1 MVYFLPIF
9 PLNKSF
15 RPTPREPSGMP
26 LHLIGL
32 NHHTAPLAIRE
43 RVAIAGEEVASAL
56 ATLRET
62 GAANEVAILST
73 CNRTELYVEGSSID
87 AVLDWWMRHSGM
99 NLDETR
105 PFLYQHTEQDAVRQA
120 LRVAAGLDSMV
131 LGEPQIL
138 GQMKDAAR
146 TAEQV
151 GALGSHLHRLFQHAF
166 AVAKEIR
173 TNTGIGESVVSMAA
187 ASVHLAER
195 IFDDLQEQSVL
206 LVGAGD
212 MMELCATHFAA
223 AKPRRM
229 VVANRT
235 LERAS
240 RLAEQIHGEP
250 MRLSEMPEA
259 LHQFDIVISCTA
271 SSLPIIGLGMV
282 ERALK
287 MRRHRPMFMVD
298 LAVPRDI
305 EPEVAELNDVF
316 LYTVDDL
323 SGVVQSGVASRQ
335 AAVTDAEAII
345 AGRLGEYLDW
355 HARRTHV
362 PLIQAF
368 RESAA
373 QLREQELAQAKRRL
387 QRGESAELVLEQV
400 TTRLMNKF
408 LHGPLAAI
416 NKADA
421 TEREQLQHA
430 MRQFM
435 AGWEREPDNQGSAA
449 DSNQSGDKA

>member
-1 MVYFLPIF
+1 
-9 PLNKSF
+9 
-15 RPTPREPSGMP
+15 MP

-43 RVAIAGEEVASAL
+43 RVAIAAEEVAHAL
-56 ATLRET
+56 NALRER
-62 GAANEVAILST
+62 GAANEAAILST
-73 CNRTELYVEGSSID
+73 CNRTELYVEGRSVD
-87 AVLDWWMRHSGM
+87 AVLAWWMQHAGM
-99 NLDETR
+99 SLEDAQ
-105 PFLYQHTEQDAVRQA
+105 PYLYQHTEQDAVRQA

-195 IFDDLQEQSVL
+195 IFDDLQTQSVL

-212 MMELCATHFAA
+212 MMELCATHFAGA
-223 AKPRRM
+223 RPRRM
-229 VVANRT
+229 AVANRT

-240 RLAEQIHGEP
+240 RLAEQVNGESI
-250 MRLSEMPEA
+250 RLSEMPDV
-259 LHQFDIVISCTA
+259 LHQFDVVISCTA

-287 MRRHRPMFMVD
+287 ARRYRPMFMVD

-323 SGVVQSGVASRQ
+323 AGVVQTGLASRQ
-335 AAVTDAEAII
+335 AAVVDAEAII
-345 AGRLGEYLDW
+345 AARIGEYLDW
-355 HARRTHV
+355 HARRAHV
-362 PLIQAF
+362 PVIQSF

-373 QLREQELAQAKRRL
+373 QLRTQELAQAVKRL
-387 QRGESAELVLEQV
+387 QRGDSPELVLEQMSV
-400 TTRLMNKF
+400 RLTNKF
-408 LHGPLAAI
+408 LHGHMGAL
-416 NKADA
+416 NRADA
-421 TEREQLQHA
+421 ESRDALQLA
-430 MRQFM
+430 MRQCM
-435 AGWEREPDNQGSAA
+435 AVWEGERESGAASEGLAPEAPEGSGGSA
-449 DSNQSGDKA
+449 

>member
-1 MVYFLPIF
+1 
-9 PLNKSF
+9 
-15 RPTPREPSGMP
+15 MP

-43 RVAIAGEEVASAL
+43 RVAIGADEINHVL
-56 ATLRET
+56 TMIRES
-62 GAANEVAILST
+62 GAANEAAILST
-73 CNRTELYVEGSSID
+73 CNRTELYVEGESVD
-87 AVLDWWMRHSGM
+87 AVLEWWMKHSGM
-99 NLDETR
+99 SLEEAR
-105 PFLYQHTEQDAVRQA
+105 PFLYQHAEQDAVRQA

-187 ASVHLAER
+187 ASVHLAGR
-195 IFDDLQEQSVL
+195 IFDDLKDQAVL
-206 LVGAGD
+206 FVGAGD
-212 MMELCATHFAA
+212 MMELCAAHFAGA
-223 AKPRRM
+223 RPRRM

-235 LERAS
+235 LERAN
-240 RLAEQIHGEP
+240 RLAEQIHGES
-250 MRLSEMPEA
+250 MRLTEMPDA

-287 MRRHRPMFMVD
+287 ARRHRPMFMVD

-305 EPEVAELNDVF
+305 EPEVAELNDIF

-323 SGVVQSGVASRQ
+323 ASVVQSGVASRQ
-335 AAVTDAEAII
+335 AAVVDAESII
-345 AGRLGEYLDW
+345 SQRLGEYLDW
-355 HARRTHV
+355 HARRAHV
-362 PLIQAF
+362 PVIQAF

-373 QLREQELAQAKRRL
+373 QLREQELMQAKRRL
-387 QRGESAELVLEQV
+387 QRGDAPESVLDQFAA
-400 TTRLMNKF
+400 RLMNKF
-408 LHGPLAAI
+408 MHGPLAAM
-416 NKADA
+416 NRADA
-421 TEREQLQHA
+421 AEREQLQQV
-430 MRQFM
+430 MRKFM
-435 AGWEREPDNQGSAA
+435 AAWEGERDGQAGNHPNGEN
-449 DSNQSGDKA
+449 SG

>member
-1 MVYFLPIF
+1 
-9 PLNKSF
+9 
-15 RPTPREPSGMP
+15 MP

-43 RVAIAGEEVASAL
+43 RVAIAAEEIGNAL
-56 ATLRET
+56 VTLRES
-62 GAANEVAILST
+62 GAASEAAILST
-73 CNRTELYVEGSSID
+73 CNRTELYVEGDSAD
-87 AVLDWWMRHSGM
+87 AVLEWWMGHSGM
-99 NLDETR
+99 SLDEAR
-105 PFLYQHTEQDAVRQA
+105 PFLYLHAEQDAVRQA

-146 TAEQV
+146 TAKQV

-166 AVAKEIR
+166 TVAKEIR

-187 ASVHLAER
+187 ASVHLAQR
-195 IFDDLQEQSVL
+195 IFDDLADQSVL
-206 LVGAGD
+206 FVGAGD
-212 MMELCATHFAA
+212 MMELCAAHFAG

-235 LERAS
+235 LERAN
-240 RLAEQIHGEP
+240 RLAEQIHGDA
-250 MRLSEMPEA
+250 MRLSDMPEA

-287 MRRHRPMFMVD
+287 ARRHRPLFMVD

-305 EPEVAELNDVF
+305 EPEVAALNDVF

-323 SGVVQSGVASRQ
+323 VSVVQSGVASRQ
-335 AAVTDAEAII
+335 AAVIDAESII
-345 AGRLGEYLDW
+345 ASRLGEYLDW
-355 HARRTHV
+355 HARRANV
-362 PLIQAF
+362 PVIQAF
-368 RESAA
+368 REGAA

-387 QRGESAELVLEQV
+387 QRGESAETVLEQV

-421 TEREQLQHA
+421 TEREQLQQA

-435 AGWEREPDNQGSAA
+435 AAWERERESNDPSAS
-449 DSNQSGDKA
+449 DSAYLGRSTS

>member
-1 MVYFLPIF
+1 
-9 PLNKSF
+9 
-15 RPTPREPSGMP
+15 MP

-43 RVAIAGEEVASAL
+43 RVAIAADEIANAL
-56 ATLRET
+56 TTIRES
-62 GAANEVAILST
+62 GAANEAAILST
-73 CNRTELYVEGSSID
+73 CNRTELYVEGES
-87 AVLDWWMRHSGM
+87 AEMVLEWWMNHSGM
-99 NLDETR
+99 SLDEAR
-105 PFLYQHTEQDAVRQA
+105 PFLYQHTEQDAIRQA

-146 TAEQV
+146 TAEHV

-166 AVAKEIR
+166 TVAKEIR

-195 IFDDLQEQSVL
+195 IFDDLKEQSLL

-212 MMELCATHFAA
+212 MMELCATHFAGT
-223 AKPRRM
+223 KPHRM
-229 VVANRT
+229 MVANRT
-235 LERAS
+235 LERAK
-240 RLAEQIHGEP
+240 RLADQIHGEA
-250 MRLSEMPEA
+250 MRLSEVPEV
-259 LHQFDIVISCTA
+259 LHQFDVVISCTA

-287 MRRHRPMFMVD
+287 ARRYRPMFMVD

-305 EPEVAELNDVF
+305 EPEVSELNDVF

-323 SGVVQSGVASRQ
+323 AGVVQSGVASRQ
-335 AAVTDAEAII
+335 AAVIDAEAII
-345 AGRLGEYLDW
+345 ASRLGEYLDW
-355 HARRTHV
+355 HARRAHV
-362 PLIQAF
+362 PVIQAF

-373 QLREQELAQAKRRL
+373 QLRDQELAQAKRRL
-387 QRGESAELVLEQV
+387 QRGEPAEAVLEQV
-400 TTRLMNKF
+400 ATRLMNKF
-408 LHGPLAAI
+408 LHGPLAAM
-416 NKADA
+416 NKAEASD
-421 TEREQLQHA
+421 REQLQHA

-435 AGWEREPDNQGSAA
+435 TAWDREPEHDGSANVTPKSEA
-449 DSNQSGDKA
+449 HR

>member
-146 TAEQV
+146 TA
-151 GALGSHLHRLFQHAF
+151 
-166 AVAKEIR
+166 
-173 TNTGIGESVVSMAA
+173 
-187 ASVHLAER
+187 
-195 IFDDLQEQSVL
+195 
-206 LVGAGD
+206 
-212 MMELCATHFAA
+212 
-223 AKPRRM
+223 
-229 VVANRT
+229 
-235 LERAS
+235 
-240 RLAEQIHGEP
+240 
-250 MRLSEMPEA
+250 
-259 LHQFDIVISCTA
+259 
-271 SSLPIIGLGMV
+271 
-282 ERALK
+282 
-287 MRRHRPMFMVD
+287 
-298 LAVPRDI
+298 
-305 EPEVAELNDVF
+305 
-316 LYTVDDL
+316 
-323 SGVVQSGVASRQ
+323 
-335 AAVTDAEAII
+335 
-345 AGRLGEYLDW
+345 
-355 HARRTHV
+355 
-362 PLIQAF
+362 
-368 RESAA
+368 
-373 QLREQELAQAKRRL
+373 
-387 QRGESAELVLEQV
+387 
-400 TTRLMNKF
+400 
-408 LHGPLAAI
+408 
-416 NKADA
+416 
-421 TEREQLQHA
+421 
-430 MRQFM
+430 
-435 AGWEREPDNQGSAA
+435 
-449 DSNQSGDKA
+449 

>member
-1 MVYFLPIF
+1 
-9 PLNKSF
+9 
-15 RPTPREPSGMP
+15 MP

-43 RVAIAGEEVASAL
+43 RVAIAAEEVGHAL
-56 ATLRET
+56 NALRER
-62 GAANEVAILST
+62 GAANEAAILST
-73 CNRTELYVEGSSID
+73 CNRTELYVEGLSVD
-87 AVLDWWMRHSGM
+87 AVLAWWMQHAGM
-99 NLDETR
+99 TLEDAQ
-105 PFLYQHTEQDAVRQA
+105 PYLYQHTEQDAVRQA

-138 GQMKDAAR
+138 GQMKEAAR

-195 IFDDLQEQSVL
+195 IFDDLQAQSVL

-212 MMELCATHFAA
+212 MMELCATHFAGA
-223 AKPRRM
+223 RPRRM
-229 VVANRT
+229 AVANRT

-240 RLAEQIHGEP
+240 RLAEQVHGES
-250 MRLSEMPEA
+250 MRLSEMPDA
-259 LHQFDIVISCTA
+259 LHQFDVVISCTA

-287 MRRHRPMFMVD
+287 ARRHRPMFMVD

-305 EPEVAELNDVF
+305 EPEVAALNDVF

-323 SGVVQSGVASRQ
+323 AGVVQTGLASRQ
-335 AAVTDAEAII
+335 AAVVDAEAII
-345 AGRLGEYLDW
+345 AARIGEYLDW
-355 HARRTHV
+355 HARRAHV
-362 PLIQAF
+362 PVIQSF

-373 QLREQELAQAKRRL
+373 QLRAHELAQAVKRL
-387 QRGESAELVLEQV
+387 QRGDSPELVLEQMAV
-400 TTRLMNKF
+400 RLTNKF
-408 LHGPLAAI
+408 LHGHMGAL
-416 NKADA
+416 NRADA
-421 TEREQLQHA
+421 ESRDALQLA
-430 MRQFM
+430 MRQCM
-435 AGWEREPDNQGSAA
+435 AVWEGERETGTASDGLSTNAPEGPDASA
-449 DSNQSGDKA
+449 

>member
-1 MVYFLPIF
+1 
-9 PLNKSF
+9 
-15 RPTPREPSGMP
+15 MP

-43 RVAIAGEEVASAL
+43 RVAIAAEEIGNAL
-56 ATLRET
+56 VTLRES
-62 GAANEVAILST
+62 GAASEAAILST
-73 CNRTELYVEGSSID
+73 CNRTELYVEGDSVD
-87 AVLDWWMRHSGM
+87 AVLEWWMGHSGM
-99 NLDETR
+99 SLDEAR
-105 PFLYQHTEQDAVRQA
+105 PFLYLHAEQDAVRQA

-146 TAEQV
+146 TAKQV

-166 AVAKEIR
+166 TVAKEIR

-187 ASVHLAER
+187 AAVHLAQR
-195 IFDDLQEQSVL
+195 IFDDLADQSVL
-206 LVGAGD
+206 FVGAGD
-212 MMELCATHFAA
+212 MMELCAAHFAG

-235 LERAS
+235 LERAN
-240 RLAEQIHGEP
+240 RLAEQIHGDA
-250 MRLSEMPEA
+250 MRLSDMPEA

-287 MRRHRPMFMVD
+287 ARRHRPLFMVD

-305 EPEVAELNDVF
+305 EPEVAALNDVF

-323 SGVVQSGVASRQ
+323 ASVVQSGVASRQ
-335 AAVTDAEAII
+335 AAVIDAESII
-345 AGRLGEYLDW
+345 ASRLGEYLDW
-355 HARRTHV
+355 HARRANV
-362 PLIQAF
+362 PVIQAF
-368 RESAA
+368 REGAA

-387 QRGESAELVLEQV
+387 QRGESAETVLEQV

-421 TEREQLQHA
+421 TEREQLQQA

-435 AGWEREPDNQGSAA
+435 AAWERERESNDPSAS
-449 DSNQSGDKA
+449 DSAYLGRSTS

>member
-1 MVYFLPIF
+1 
-9 PLNKSF
+9 
-15 RPTPREPSGMP
+15 MP

-43 RVAIAGEEVASAL
+43 RVAIAAEEIGNAL
-56 ATLRET
+56 VTLRES
-62 GAANEVAILST
+62 GAASEAAILST
-73 CNRTELYVEGSSID
+73 CNRTELYVEGDSVD
-87 AVLDWWMRHSGM
+87 AVLEWWMGHSGM
-99 NLDETR
+99 SLDEAR
-105 PFLYQHTEQDAVRQA
+105 PFLYLHAEQDAVRQA

-146 TAEQV
+146 TAKQV

-166 AVAKEIR
+166 TVAKEIR

-187 ASVHLAER
+187 ASVHLAQR
-195 IFDDLQEQSVL
+195 IFDDLADQSVL
-206 LVGAGD
+206 FVGAGD
-212 MMELCATHFAA
+212 MMELCAAHFAG

-235 LERAS
+235 LERAN
-240 RLAEQIHGEP
+240 RLAEQIHGDA
-250 MRLSEMPEA
+250 MRLSDMPEA

-287 MRRHRPMFMVD
+287 ARRHRPLFMVD

-305 EPEVAELNDVF
+305 EPEVAALNDVF

-323 SGVVQSGVASRQ
+323 ASVVQSGVASRQ
-335 AAVTDAEAII
+335 AAVIDAESII
-345 AGRLGEYLDW
+345 ASRLGEYLDW
-355 HARRTHV
+355 HARRANV
-362 PLIQAF
+362 PVIQAF
-368 RESAA
+368 REGAA

-387 QRGESAELVLEQV
+387 QRGESAETVLEQV

-421 TEREQLQHA
+421 TEREQLQQA

-435 AGWEREPDNQGSAA
+435 AAWERERESNDPSAS
-449 DSNQSGDKA
+449 DSAYLGRSTS

>member
-1 MVYFLPIF
+1 
-9 PLNKSF
+9 
-15 RPTPREPSGMP
+15 MP

-43 RVAIAGEEVASAL
+43 RVSIGAEAVGSAL
-56 ATLRET
+56 ATLRHN
-62 GAANEVAILST
+62 GAVNEAAILST
-73 CNRTELYVEGSSID
+73 CNRTELYVECASAE
-87 AVLDWWMRHSGM
+87 AVLAWWMQHAGM
-99 NLDETR
+99 SLEEAQ
-105 PFLYQHTEQDAVRQA
+105 PYLYTHTEQDAVRQA

-146 TAEQV
+146 TAAQV
-151 GALGSHLHRLFQHAF
+151 GSMGSHLHRLFQHVF

-195 IFDDLQEQSVL
+195 IFDDLKTQSVL

-212 MMELCATHFAA
+212 MMELCASHFAGA
-223 AKPRRM
+223 RPRRM

-240 RLAEQIHGEP
+240 ALAQQIHGES
-250 MRLSEMPEA
+250 MRLSEMPDA

-282 ERALK
+282 ERAIK
-287 MRRHRPMFMVD
+287 TRRHRPMFMVD

-305 EPEVAELNDVF
+305 EPEVAALDDVF

-323 SGVVQSGVASRQ
+323 AGVVQSGVASRQ
-335 AAVTDAEAII
+335 AAVAEAEAII
-345 AGRLGEYLDW
+345 SSRLGEYLDW
-355 HARRTHV
+355 HARRAHV
-362 PLIQAF
+362 PVIQAF

-373 QLREQELAQAKRRL
+373 ILRDQELAQAKRRL
-387 QRGESAELVLEQV
+387 QRGEPAELVLEQV
-400 TTRLMNKF
+400 TNRLMNKF
-408 LHGPLAAI
+408 MHGPLAAI
-416 NKADA
+416 NRADVA
-421 TEREQLQHA
+421 EREHLQQA
-430 MRQFM
+430 MRHFM
-435 AGWEREPDNQGSAA
+435 MAWDGYRDSDSPDESRGNPIGAKPAAGEL
-449 DSNQSGDKA
+449 

>member
-1 MVYFLPIF
+1 
-9 PLNKSF
+9 
-15 RPTPREPSGMP
+15 MP

-43 RVAIAGEEVASAL
+43 RVAIGAEEVSNAL
-56 ATLRET
+56 VRMRES
-62 GAANEVAILST
+62 GAANEAAILST
-73 CNRTELYVEGSSID
+73 CNRTELYVEGDSAD
-87 AVLDWWMRHSGM
+87 AVLSWWMKHCGM
-99 NLDETR
+99 SIEEAR

-131 LGEPQIL
+131 VGEPQIL

-166 AVAKEIR
+166 TVAKEIR

-195 IFDDLQEQSVL
+195 IFDDLKEQSVL

-235 LERAS
+235 IERAS
-240 RLAEQIHGEP
+240 RLAEQIHGES
-250 MRLSEMPEA
+250 MRLSEMSEA
-259 LHQFDIVISCTA
+259 LHHFDIVISCTA

-282 ERALK
+282 ERAVK
-287 MRRHRPMFMVD
+287 ARRHRPMFMVD
-298 LAVPRDI
+298 LAVPRDV

-323 SGVVQSGVASRQ
+323 AGVVQSGVASRQ
-335 AAVTDAEAII
+335 AAVADAESII
-345 AGRLGEYLDW
+345 ANRLGEYLDW
-355 HARRTHV
+355 HARRAHV
-362 PLIQAF
+362 PVIQAF
-368 RESAA
+368 RESAT

-387 QRGESAELVLEQV
+387 QRGESAEVVLEQV
-400 TTRLMNKF
+400 ATRLMNKF
-408 LHGPLAAI
+408 LHGPLAAM
-416 NKADA
+416 NKADVA
-421 TEREQLQHA
+421 ERANLQQA

-435 AGWEREPDNQGSAA
+435 AAWERENNGSA
-449 DSNQSGDKA
+449 GDDRPGESV

>member
-1 MVYFLPIF
+1 
-9 PLNKSF
+9 
-15 RPTPREPSGMP
+15 MP

-43 RVAIAGEEVASAL
+43 RVAIAAEEIGNAL
-56 ATLRET
+56 VTLRES
-62 GAANEVAILST
+62 GAASEAAILST
-73 CNRTELYVEGSSID
+73 CNRTELYVEGDSAD
-87 AVLDWWMRHSGM
+87 AVLEWWMGHSGM
-99 NLDETR
+99 SLDEAR
-105 PFLYQHTEQDAVRQA
+105 PFLYLHAEQDAVRQA

-146 TAEQV
+146 TAKQV

-166 AVAKEIR
+166 TVAKEIR

-187 ASVHLAER
+187 ASVHLAQR
-195 IFDDLQEQSVL
+195 IFDDLADQSVL
-206 LVGAGD
+206 FVGAGD
-212 MMELCATHFAA
+212 MMELCAAHFAG
-223 AKPRRM
+223 AKPRRR

-235 LERAS
+235 LERAN
-240 RLAEQIHGEP
+240 RLAEQIHGDA
-250 MRLSEMPEA
+250 MRLSDMPEA

-287 MRRHRPMFMVD
+287 ARRHRPLFMVD

-305 EPEVAELNDVF
+305 EPEVAALNDVF

-323 SGVVQSGVASRQ
+323 ASVVQSGVASRQ
-335 AAVTDAEAII
+335 AAVIDAESII
-345 AGRLGEYLDW
+345 ASRLGEYLDW
-355 HARRTHV
+355 HARRANV
-362 PLIQAF
+362 PVIQAF
-368 RESAA
+368 REGAA

-387 QRGESAELVLEQV
+387 QRGESAETVLEQV

-421 TEREQLQHA
+421 TEREQLQQA

-435 AGWEREPDNQGSAA
+435 AAWERERESNDPSAS
-449 DSNQSGDKA
+449 DSAYLGRSTS

>member
-1 MVYFLPIF
+1 
-9 PLNKSF
+9 
-15 RPTPREPSGMP
+15 MP

-43 RVAIAGEEVASAL
+43 RVAIAAEEIGNAL
-56 ATLRET
+56 VTLRES
-62 GAANEVAILST
+62 GAASEAAILST
-73 CNRTELYVEGSSID
+73 CNRTELYVEGDSAD
-87 AVLDWWMRHSGM
+87 AVLEWWMGHSGM
-99 NLDETR
+99 SLDEAR
-105 PFLYQHTEQDAVRQA
+105 PFLYLHAEQDAVRQA

-146 TAEQV
+146 TAKQV

-166 AVAKEIR
+166 TVAKEIR

-187 ASVHLAER
+187 AAVHLAQR
-195 IFDDLQEQSVL
+195 IFDDLADQSVL
-206 LVGAGD
+206 FVGAGD
-212 MMELCATHFAA
+212 MMELCAAHFAG

-235 LERAS
+235 LERAN
-240 RLAEQIHGEP
+240 RLAEQIHGDA
-250 MRLSEMPEA
+250 MRLSDMPEA

-287 MRRHRPMFMVD
+287 ARRHRPLFMVD

-305 EPEVAELNDVF
+305 EPEVAALNDVF

-323 SGVVQSGVASRQ
+323 ASVVQSGVASRQ
-335 AAVTDAEAII
+335 AAVIDAESII
-345 AGRLGEYLDW
+345 ASRLGEYLDW
-355 HARRTHV
+355 HARRANV
-362 PLIQAF
+362 PVIQAF
-368 RESAA
+368 REGAA

-387 QRGESAELVLEQV
+387 QRGESAETVLEQV

-421 TEREQLQHA
+421 TEREQLQQA

-435 AGWEREPDNQGSAA
+435 AAWERERESNDPSAS
-449 DSNQSGDKA
+449 DSAYLGRSTS

>member
-1 MVYFLPIF
+1 
-9 PLNKSF
+9 
-15 RPTPREPSGMP
+15 MP

-43 RVAIAGEEVASAL
+43 RVAIAAEVIGNAL
-56 ATLRET
+56 VTLRES
-62 GAANEVAILST
+62 GAATEAAILST
-73 CNRTELYVEGSSID
+73 CNRTELYVEGDSAD
-87 AVLDWWMRHSGM
+87 AVLEWWMTHSSM
-99 NLDETR
+99 SLDEAR
-105 PFLYQHTEQDAVRQA
+105 PFLYLHAEQDAVRQA

-166 AVAKEIR
+166 TVAKEIR

-187 ASVHLAER
+187 ASVHLAQR
-195 IFDDLQEQSVL
+195 IFDDLADQSVL
-206 LVGAGD
+206 FVGAGD
-212 MMELCATHFAA
+212 MMELCAAHFSG

-235 LERAS
+235 LERAN
-240 RLAEQIHGEP
+240 RLAEQVHGEA
-250 MRLSEMPEA
+250 MRLSDMPEV

-287 MRRHRPMFMVD
+287 ARRHRPLFMVD

-305 EPEVAELNDVF
+305 EPEVAALNDVF

-323 SGVVQSGVASRQ
+323 ASVVQSGVASRQ
-335 AAVTDAEAII
+335 AAVIDAESII

-355 HARRTHV
+355 HARRANV
-362 PLIQAF
+362 PVIQAF
-368 RESAA
+368 REGAA

-387 QRGESAELVLEQV
+387 QRGESPEAVLEQA
-400 TTRLMNKF
+400 TMRLMNKF

-421 TEREQLQHA
+421 MEREQLQQV

-435 AGWEREPDNQGSAA
+435 AAWERERDGNDPSGSDPAYLGRPT
-449 DSNQSGDKA
+449 S